1 MSNNNLTQKH
11 NVTKQAI
18 KIAGMTCT
26 SCAQSIEKAL
36 TRATGVSNASVNFAT
51 EIAYIE
57 YNDEETS
64 EQALVQVVQ
73 DTGYDVARGTQRL
86 ILRISGMT
94 CASCAQTI
102 EHALQNTDGVI
113 EANVNLATEKAMV
126 VYDSTIVGYDEI
138 KKAIENTGYQVLGRE
153 DQRATFEEEEAR
165 ELQAFST
172 AKRRALLSWAL
183 TLPIMLW
190 MIPEMFFGIMWP
202 NASVFNLGLI
212 MLAAPVLFYP
222 GWSTYRSAVTAI
234 IHGSANMDVLI
245 LLGTL
250 ASFLTGP
257 PSFFVPIANY
267 AGVSAMIMS
276 FHLTGRY
283 IEAKAKGRASQAIK
297 RLLELEAKT
306 ARILREGTELEIP
319 IDEVLVGDLMLV
331 RPGEKVP
338 TDGVVTEGESG
349 VDESMATGESMPVT
363 KKLGD
368 NVIGATVNQRG
379 FLKVRATKIG
389 RDTFLS
395 QVIKMVEEAQGSK
408 VPIQEFADRVTGYFV
423 PAVLVLASITL
434 VLWLVVPGAMGSVGV
449 WASQFLPWVDP
460 TLGVVSLAIFGTVA
474 TLVIACPCALGLA
487 TPTVLMVGSGMGAEN
502 GVLIRRGEAI
512 QTLKEVKVIVFDKT
526 GTITKGHPEVTDVV
540 AADGFQ
546 ETAVLR
552 LAASIEQGSEHP
564 LAEAIIRKAT
574 EENLKLM
581 PLQKFESIT
590 GRGIMGELEGE
601 SILLIGNRKLMDD
614 EGIDYSSLEPTLKTL
629 EDEAKTAM
637 LVAQNGQLLGII
649 AEADTIKEDSID
661 AITELEQMG
670 FQTVMLTGD
679 NQRTGDAIA
688 QKVGI
693 SRVLAEVLPDQ
704 KVDEIRRLQNEVGLV
719 AMVGDGINDAPALT
733 QANVGI
739 AIGTGT
745 DIAIEAGDVV
755 LVRGN
760 LSDVVKAVKLSK
772 ATFRKIKQNLF
783 WAFFY
788 NVVMIPFAMLG
799 LAHPVIAEIAM
810 AISSITVVTNANL
823 LRRTNLQ
830 PSYQTDRR

>member
-1 MSNNNLTQKH
+1 
-11 NVTKQAI
+11 
-18 KIAGMTCT
+18 
-26 SCAQSIEKAL
+26 
-36 TRATGVSNASVNFAT
+36 
-51 EIAYIE
+51 
-57 YNDEETS
+57 
-64 EQALVQVVQ
+64 
-73 DTGYDVARGTQRL
+73 
-86 ILRISGMT
+86 MT

-126 VYDSTIVGYDEI
+126 VYDFTIVGYDEI

-183 TLPIMLW
+183 TIPIMLW

-306 ARILREGTELEIP
+306 ARILRDGTELEIP

-338 TDGVVTEGESG
+338 TDGVITEGESG

-614 EGIDYSSLEPTLKTL
+614 EGINYSSLEPTLKTL
-629 EDEAKTAM
+629 EEEAKTAM
-637 LVAQNGQLLGII
+637 LVALNGQLLGII